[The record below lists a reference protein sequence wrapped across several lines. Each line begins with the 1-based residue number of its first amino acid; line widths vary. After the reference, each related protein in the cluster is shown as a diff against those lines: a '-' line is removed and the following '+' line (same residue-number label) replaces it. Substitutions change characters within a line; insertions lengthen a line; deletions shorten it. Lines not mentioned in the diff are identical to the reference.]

1 METRPCDCSPQGKCR
16 LAEGSSLLLSL
27 YPSREAKHTTGFQES
42 PARVQCSPQ
51 RLQNTP
57 CQSGCGTLATQP
69 SASYPFPVTTQPCI
83 RPGNPLDARTP
94 PSGNQGRFGHPPNR
108 KFTLVSLFFLSLEDM
123 GNRGH
128 LPSHH
133 NYFLLTPGQPN
144 CHWALLSLNP
154 PPLPHPFHH
163 PNCPLDNMLG
173 CGILGFSE
181 RWLATQSPF

>member
-1 METRPCDCSPQGKCR
+1 MRLFSPGQVEISRGKLIVAQPVSKQGSQ
-16 LAEGSSLLLSL
+16 A
-27 YPSREAKHTTGFQES
+27 HTTGFQKS
-42 PARVQCSPQ
+42 PARAQG
-51 RLQNTP
+51 LQNTP

-69 SASYPFPVTTQPCI
+69 AASYPFLVTTQPCI

-123 GNRGH
+123 GNRGY

-133 NYFLLTPGQPN
+133 NYFLLIPGQPN

-154 PPLPHPFHH
+154 PPPPPSLSSPQLPP
-163 PNCPLDNMLG
+163 
-173 CGILGFSE
+173 
-181 RWLATQSPF
+181 R